1 MAVLK
6 MKSRKQWIGSK
17 ELEFYKIKIIML
29 MNAVDIVVHEPPK
42 IMKNKLEIYSYNG
55 MWHDNRGLVLLFS
68 RW

>member
-1 MAVLK
+1 MMAVLK

-42 IMKNKLEIYSYNG
+42 IMKNKFRHKRRKYIFV
-55 MWHDNRGLVLLFS
+55 HHQII
-68 RW
+68 